1 MKCQAIK
8 ENLSGC
14 KCNAAKDGVYCSSH
28 RGDAYQEHHKG
39 RWWKKYILGNKNGL
53 YFFQY
58 ERKGENRIYKDLTSG
73 HIKITPEDVASI
85 PPLDRYI
92 DIFAFLCLN
101 NWAKPQDNERLWRKS
116 MLYVITKHLL
126 FNIGRLEGYSSTV
139 NDIQDA
145 LLTSPEL
152 FTDLM
157 DLIAYKISSLTIL
170 NAIHLENIT
179 QWMNRLLELDIA
191 KKISWM
197 NKRDVFYATFSA
209 VLGTEHTLTK
219 YMDSRF
225 LPEIRSILRTEMG
238 IQKAKMLHYKEE
250 LVAKAWHPRRLE
262 LYLNMGYPLDDVL
275 EETVDATL
283 HTKCNL
289 QEKSTLYKHIS
300 LGDM

>member
-73 HIKITPEDVASI
+73 QIKITPEDVASI

-116 MLYVITKHLL
+116 MLYVITQHLL
-126 FNIGRLEGYSSTV
+126 FNIGRLEGYSSSV

-152 FTDLM
+152 FTDLI
-157 DLIAYKISSLTIL
+157 DLIAYKISSVTVLH
-170 NAIHLENIT
+170 AIHLENIT

>member
-14 KCNAAKDGVYCSSH
+14 KCNAAKNGVYCSSH

-53 YFFQY
+53 YFFEY

-116 MLYVITKHLL
+116 MLYVITQHLL
-126 FNIGRLEGYSSTV
+126 FNIGRLEGYRSSV

-157 DLIAYKISSLTIL
+157 DLIAYKISSVTVLH
-170 NAIHLENIT
+170 AIHLENIT

-209 VLGTEHTLTK
+209 VLGTEHILTK

-238 IQKAKMLHYKEE
+238 IQKAKMFHYKEE

-283 HTKCNL
+283 DTKCNL

>member
-179 QWMNRLLELDIA
+179 QWMNRLLELDIV

>member
-14 KCNAAKDGVYCSSH
+14 KANAVKNGVYCSSH
-28 RGDAYQEHHKG
+28 RDSNYKDHHKA

-58 ERKGENRIYKDLTSG
+58 ERKGENRIHKDLTSG
-73 HIKITPEDVASI
+73 CIKITPEDVRKI
-85 PPLDRYI
+85 PIVDRYI

-116 MLYVITKHLL
+116 MLYVINQHIM
-126 FNIGRLEGYSSTV
+126 FQIRRLEGYSSGA

-157 DLIAYKISSLTIL
+157 NLIAYKVSSLTVL
-170 NAIHLENIT
+170 HAIHLENLT
-179 QWMNRLLELDIA
+179 RWMNSLLELDVT
-191 KKISWM
+191 KKIAWM
-197 NKRDVFYATFSA
+197 NKGLEFYAIFSA
-209 VLGTEHTLTK
+209 VLGTEHALTK
-219 YMDSRF
+219 YMASRF
-225 LPEIRSILRTEMG
+225 LPEIRCILKAEMG

-250 LVAKAWHPRRLE
+250 IVAKAWHPRRLE
-262 LYLNMGYPLDDVL
+262 LYLNMGYSLDDVV
-275 EETVDATL
+275 EETVDRNLYTY
-283 HTKCNL
+283 CVL

-300 LGDM
+300 LGDV

>member
-14 KCNAAKDGVYCSSH
+14 KCNAAKDSVYCSSH
-28 RGDAYQEHHKG
+28 RGDAYQEYHKG

-53 YFFQY
+53 YFFEY

-116 MLYVITKHLL
+116 MLYVITQHLL
-126 FNIGRLEGYSSTV
+126 FNIGRLEGYRSSV

-157 DLIAYKISSLTIL
+157 DLIAYKISSVTVLH
-170 NAIHLENIT
+170 AIHLENIT
-179 QWMNRLLELDIA
+179 QWMNHLLELDIA

-283 HTKCNL
+283 DTKCNL

>member
-126 FNIGRLEGYSSTV
+126 FNIGRLEGYSSSV

-300 LGDM
+300 LGDI

>member
-126 FNIGRLEGYSSTV
+126 FNIGRLEGYSSSV

>member
-53 YFFQY
+53 YFFEY

-101 NWAKPQDNERLWRKS
+101 NWAKPQDNELLWRKS
-116 MLYVITKHLL
+116 MLYVITQHLL
-126 FNIGRLEGYSSTV
+126 FNIGRLEGYSSSV

-157 DLIAYKISSLTIL
+157 DLIAYKISSLTVL
-170 NAIHLENIT
+170 HAIHLENIT
-179 QWMNRLLELDIA
+179 QWMNCLLELDIA

-209 VLGTEHTLTK
+209 VLGTEHILTK

-238 IQKAKMLHYKEE
+238 IQKAKMFHYKEE

-283 HTKCNL
+283 DTKCNL